1 MFRKA
6 HLLFTLLC
14 GGSTTAI
21 TILMSLLYLRVSENN
36 LYENHFRSFQNDIN
50 TITASLEDSA
60 SISLQWLERIEA
72 QNDYMIYVTDNGIPF
87 LYNTLRDQVNPF
99 NRDLLNEN
107 LAAFHD
113 IHEMSPS
120 GSDILKIN
128 GSTYSGIW
136 HAEFRFF
143 SPATKETYYSSLIEI
158 ERDGIPSQIVI
169 LCPLKA
175 LHTQIL
181 RQRIHFL
188 LIDCAAVMLLFAFS
202 WFFTGRLIK
211 PLKENHEAQTQFIAA
226 ASHELRTPL
235 SVILA
240 SSECC
245 ETASME
251 EQKGFFQT
259 IRKEGWRMHDLIS
272 DMLTLVHS
280 GTNRFPIE
288 RSDVQLD
295 TLCLNAYEAFES
307 LCRGRRLMLHLSL
320 PDEVPPRCC
329 CDADRITQVL
339 SILLHNAVS
348 YTPEGGTVTLSLCY
362 RPSSAQTSFFHQIS
376 VQTRLRGTL
385 HTGSNSGC
393 FEITVTDTGIG
404 ISDTDKKHIFDR
416 FYRAEKS
423 RSTKG
428 HFGLGLSIAQEI
440 ITAHHGKIKV
450 EDNPSGGSI
459 FIVQLPENDV

>member
-1 MFRKA
+1 
-6 HLLFTLLC
+6 
-14 GGSTTAI
+14 
-21 TILMSLLYLRVSENN
+21 
-36 LYENHFRSFQNDIN
+36 
-50 TITASLEDSA
+50 
-60 SISLQWLERIEA
+60 
-72 QNDYMIYVTDNGIPF
+72 
-87 LYNTLRDQVNPF
+87 
-99 NRDLLNEN
+99 
-107 LAAFHD
+107 
-113 IHEMSPS
+113 
-120 GSDILKIN
+120 
-128 GSTYSGIW
+128 
-136 HAEFRFF
+136 
-143 SPATKETYYSSLIEI
+143 
-158 ERDGIPSQIVI
+158 
-169 LCPLKA
+169 
-175 LHTQIL
+175 
-181 RQRIHFL
+181 
-188 LIDCAAVMLLFAFS
+188 
-202 WFFTGRLIK
+202 
-211 PLKENHEAQTQFIAA
+211 
-226 ASHELRTPL
+226 
-235 SVILA
+235 
-240 SSECC
+240 
-245 ETASME
+245 
-251 EQKGFFQT
+251 
-259 IRKEGWRMHDLIS
+259 
-272 DMLTLVHS
+272 
-280 GTNRFPIE
+280 
-288 RSDVQLD
+288 
-295 TLCLNAYEAFES
+295 
-307 LCRGRRLMLHLSL
+307 MLHLSL